1 MDCEIGIQKD
11 IHPGVVVVSI
21 AGYVG
26 IEEAVE
32 VSKTMEEVTKPETP
46 WVIVSLKN
54 VEFICTAGIGALL
67 YAAGGA
73 RRLGGDIIFI
83 DFAPEIRKLFA
94 YLDLHDYV
102 DTADSLIAAVRLVD
116 ERGKGKKK

>member
-1 MDCEIGIQKD
+1 MGCEIGIQRD
-11 IHPGVVVVSI
+11 IHPGVGVVSVG
-21 AGYVG
+21 GYVG

-32 VSKTMEEVTKPETP
+32 VSKTMEEVTVPETP
-46 WVIVSLKN
+46 WVIVSLKD

-94 YLDLHDYV
+94 VLDLHDYV
-102 DTADSLIAAVRLVD
+102 DTADSLIAAIRLV
-116 ERGKGKKK
+116 EGRSKRNK